1 MDWKKSEVNISIFT
15 TFTMV
20 YLHCSQV
27 TYLNHRLDYTVSLC
41 FQPSTS
47 LSQQWQW
54 NGYEMKSKVCI
65 WKIGSSVHEL
75 KYAVDVVI
83 KVSKTVLTL
92 VIRCSQVLGAC
103 NLYDLH
109 SLFRR
114 REYRIETKR
123 LGIKRTVLKMGKET
137 TTVINFESW

>member
-1 MDWKKSEVNISIFT
+1 MWKLSFSATINIVQNGLKKGEININIFT
-15 TFTMV
+15 AFSML

-27 TYLNHRLDYTVSLC
+27 TYLNYRLNYAISLC

-54 NGYEMKSKVCI
+54 TGYEMKSRVCF

-75 KYAVDVVI
+75 NYAVDIVI

-92 VIRCSQVLGAC
+92 VIRCSQVLEAW

-123 LGIKRTVLKMGKET
+123 LGI
-137 TTVINFESW
+137 